1 MDTFDVVLW
10 QDDLSD
16 GSPCYAAWCTSVLGV
31 SGQGQTEDEAIADIL
46 SAMAANIF
54 DPWPEDWPSVQDA
67 KIAKAEQ
74 EQLVAEL
81 MESGVWHRLHRVTR
95 DDLQAVH
102 AATQGSAEAVR

>member
-10 QDDLSD
+10 QDTLSD
-16 GSPCYAAWCTSVLGV
+16 GSPCYAAWCTAVLGV

-54 DPWPEDWPSVQDA
+54 DPWPTDWPSVQDV

-81 MESGVWHRLHRVTR
+81 TESGVWHRLHYVTR

-102 AATQGSAEAVR
+102 AAAQESAKAVR